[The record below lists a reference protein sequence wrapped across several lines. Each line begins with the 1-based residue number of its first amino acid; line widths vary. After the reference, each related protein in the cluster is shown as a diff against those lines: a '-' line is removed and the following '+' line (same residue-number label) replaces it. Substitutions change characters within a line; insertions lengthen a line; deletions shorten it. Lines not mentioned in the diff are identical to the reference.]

1 MILYYI
7 GHSNT
12 QLAQVQ
18 CFVILASFLCSVNCL
33 PQAWLVVGQAVR
45 IAQDLGLHVTLF
57 FVTPAAIAD
66 FFNSVL
72 RNTYV

>member
-7 GHSNT
+7 GHSTT

-45 IAQDLGLHVTLF
+45 IAQDLGLHVTF
-57 FVTPAAIAD
+57 D
-66 FFNSVL
+66 FCRFCCCS
-72 RNTYV
+72 

>member
-33 PQAWLVVGQAVR
+33 PQAWLVIGQAVR
-45 IAQDLGLHVTLF
+45 IAQDLGLHVILCLLLLA
-57 FVTPAAIAD
+57 VAID
-66 FFNSVL
+66 FINSVP
-72 RNTYV
+72 RNIYA